1 MRELPIIYNTEMVR
15 ATMKGLKTETRR
27 MKGLERINEQPD
39 DFNDQMFFADE
50 SGYKSVNGIII
61 KPQYLPGD
69 LMYVRE
75 TISKKDA
82 RIIYR
87 ADVCSKYDL
96 PDGFKWTPSIHMP
109 KTAARIWLRCTDV
122 RVERL
127 GDISEAGAIAEGV
140 ERLITMPIWY
150 KNYDPKRFTKEEL
163 SEAVPECDTA
173 IGSFNTLWKSIVGD
187 KYILNPWVFVYEF
200 EVISTTG
207 APVKD

>member
-27 MKGLERINEQPD
+27 IKGLERINEQPD
-39 DFNDQMFFADE
+39 DFNDQMFFSDE

-87 ADVCSKYDL
+87 ADVCSKNDL

-109 KTAARIWLRCTDV
+109 KASARIWLRCTDV

-127 GDISEAGAIAEGV
+127 QDITEADAEKEGCEKRYNISNV
-140 ERLITMPIWY
+140 KPFHGKAFHGQKQLFYTGFAKSWIDIYER
-150 KNYDPKRFTKEEL
+150 
-163 SEAVPECDTA
+163 
-173 IGSFNTLWKSIVGD
+173 KSWD
-187 KYILNPWVFVYEF
+187 LNPWVFVYSF

-207 APVKD
+207 APVKN